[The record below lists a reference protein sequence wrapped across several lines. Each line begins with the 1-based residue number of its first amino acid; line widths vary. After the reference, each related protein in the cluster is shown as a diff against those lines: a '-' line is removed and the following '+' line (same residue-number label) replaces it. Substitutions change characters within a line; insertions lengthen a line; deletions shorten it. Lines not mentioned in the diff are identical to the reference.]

1 MRDASRVF
9 VAAGL
14 AALTGCTSTKQES
27 TIVPVPRE
35 DVVRVQTGDAT
46 ADVRLQRE
54 DFISKAELP
63 AARAAVWEAIP
74 EVYAEVGL
82 PQPLMDRGKWTAA
95 VQNHV
100 VMRLLN
106 KQQVSRF
113 LSCGSGMSGEHADT
127 RRIRLTVR
135 TMLETPSPE
144 RTAALTRVEATA
156 YALDGTSTAPAECSS
171 RGLLEQ
177 MIREGLRRRLE
188 RGGADR

>member
-1 MRDASRVF
+1 MRNASRVL
-9 VAAGL
+9 VAATL
-14 AALTGCTSTKQES
+14 AGLTGCTSTQQETS
-27 TIVPVPRE
+27 IVPVPRE

-54 DFISKAELP
+54 DFISKSELG
-63 AARAAVWEAIP
+63 AARTAVWEAIP

-95 VQNHV
+95 VENHV
-100 VMRLLN
+100 AMRLLG
-106 KQQVSRF
+106 KQQMSRF

-135 TMLETPSPE
+135 TMLESPSPE
-144 RTAALTRVEATA
+144 KTAALTRVEATA
-156 YALDGTSTAPAECSS
+156 YALDGTSTAPAECAS

-177 MIREGLRRRLE
+177 MIRDGLRRRLQVGTGE
-188 RGGADR
+188 D